1 MPESVKTSNGTGIYR
16 GISGSY
22 ETSRATDRGT
32 RIVKKGQDL
41 DKNAFLKI
49 LTAELSNQDPTNAKD
64 STQFVSQ
71 LAQFSSLEQMTNLNT
86 TMTFSSA
93 QSLVG
98 KVVALNDYDNRGVQY
113 GGQVVSVNK
122 NGDDIKL
129 KVQIVDKGEI
139 KYKDYSLSAVEDV
152 IHLNDDRL
160 DYINSNV
167 GFLLA
172 SNMIDKKVEAV
183 MNEVD
188 EYGKKVEKTYSGV
201 AKGVSRGLKGINLT
215 ILVEKDGKLE
225 EKTIP
230 YDAVTKVGMSSKEDG
245 GTEEKEK

>member
-1 MPESVKTSNGTGIYR
+1 MPVKAQTSNGTGIYS
-16 GISGSY
+16 GISGNY
-22 ETSRATDRGT
+22 ETSRATKRGT
-32 RIVKKGQDL
+32 RIVKKGQEL
-41 DKNAFLKI
+41 DKNSFLKI

-98 KVVALNDYDNRGVQY
+98 KVVALNDYDSRGVQY

-122 NGDDIKL
+122 NGDEVKL
-129 KVQIVDKGEI
+129 TVQVVENGEI
-139 KYKDYSLSAVEDV
+139 KYKDYNFSAVQDV

-172 SNMIDKKVEAV
+172 SNMMDKRIEAV

-188 EYGKKVEKTYSGV
+188 ESGKKVQKTYSGIV
-201 AKGVSRGLKGINLT
+201 KGISRNSSGINLT
-215 ILVEKDGKLE
+215 VLVEEDGEIK

-230 YDAVTKVGMSSKEDG
+230 YDAVTKVGMSSDEDG
-245 GTEEKEK
+245 DSEKK